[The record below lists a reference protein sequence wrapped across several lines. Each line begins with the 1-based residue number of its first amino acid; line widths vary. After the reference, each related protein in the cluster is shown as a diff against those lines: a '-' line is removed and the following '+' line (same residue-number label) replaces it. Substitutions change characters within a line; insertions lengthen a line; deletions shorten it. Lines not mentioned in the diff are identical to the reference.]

1 MRLNFLRLIGPKT
14 PAEPPPTPPAA
25 APETPAEPAR
35 NGWEQYLTRDPA
47 RCKTPENP
55 ELSRCKTPEN
65 PELSRALSPYSVGA
79 VHDYLLAWEERNGCE
94 LTEEQTAAIVADAE
108 SWLERQDQGFLEYV
122 ETRADEMMSEPKESL
137 VPETEETDE
146 EKEEG

>member
-25 APETPAEPAR
+25 ALETPAEPAR
-35 NGWEQYLTRDPA
+35 NGWEQYRTRDPA
-47 RCKTPENP
+47 RCKP
-55 ELSRCKTPEN
+55 PEN

-79 VHDYLLAWEERNGCE
+79 VHDFLLPWAEGFGCE
-94 LTEEQTAAIVADAE
+94 LTAEQTAAIVADAE

-122 ETRADEMMSEPKESL
+122 ETCADDLAAEENSQ
-137 VPETEETDE
+137 PEAD
-146 EKEEG
+146 G

>member
-1 MRLNFLRLIGPKT
+1 MRLKFLRLSGPKT

-55 ELSRCKTPEN
+55 ELSR
-65 PELSRALSPYSVGA
+65 ALSPYSVGS
-79 VHDYLLAWEERNGCE
+79 VYDYLLAWEERNGYI
-94 LTEEQTAAIVADAE
+94 LSEEQTAAIVQFAE
-108 SWLERQDQGFLEYV
+108 EWLEDQDQGFLEYI
-122 ETRADEMMSEPKESL
+122 ETQADALKAEHMEDS
-137 VPETEETDE
+137 ETDAE
-146 EKEEG
+146 EA